1 MSESKQ
7 LFEPPTSYPEPPKDM
22 WYQVP
27 AEKPKPTATPRM
39 IFPWEERAPKAT
51 RVFPRSREPSP
62 PPQEEE
68 EEEETFFD
76 SSTNQT
82 TSTDQTHQE
91 GGRRQSQSTA
101 ATGSFTQTSTGQLS
115 SADFAPARP
124 PSPPRHI
131 FPWEARAPKATRVFP
146 QEKGPSPPPNTSRAA
161 TDREPPAASEV
172 EDALNKTIAEAARQ
186 PDNPWDAFAQ
196 QTNKWDEDP
205 EISRFMESFNRPR
218 KAQVHVLHDNRSSAD
233 AGQGPP
239 PAKERRTSLK
249 LTDFPTEVERPSLP
263 VTPAPIRRPTLWGS
277 DEPQDQ
283 SILPIA
289 KGVPRQDEWVRRFTS
304 QCLPDFP
311 DPVLRDIGGVLHLTC
326 QHCGRQ
332 NPIIK
337 LEELQRKQSLILSG
351 EDRLQSK
358 TPPRRQNPESA
369 NREEAIEAAM
379 RGINA
384 GTQRPKT
391 PTRPILK
398 EPSFEVF
405 GGDDE
410 ELRHDSLISTAHLTA
425 TGSKSPTRFNPIV
438 MEGEAAS
445 EASSYLFP
453 EDALRGGA
461 IPLNVTSSTAG
472 QHSILPRSSSS
483 NEAGNIQSSST
494 TRSSHGAQNQSSFT
508 SYSMEQRQSSS
519 FTSQSTQEN
528 RSSFNSAVTLPVE
541 EILSPTSTA

>member
-27 AEKPKPTATPRM
+27 ADKPKPSAPPKM

-68 EEEETFFD
+68 EEEQFFD
-76 SSTNQT
+76 SSMNQP
-82 TSTDQTHQE
+82 TSTDQTSHQDT
-91 GGRRQSQSTA
+91 RRQSQSTA
-101 ATGSFTQTSTGQLS
+101 ATGSSAQASTGQLS
-115 SADFAPARP
+115 SADFAPPRP
-124 PSPPRHI
+124 PSPPRHV

-146 QEKGPSPPPNTSRAA
+146 QEKGPSPPPNTSRAV
-161 TDREPPAASEV
+161 TDRGPPPASEV
-172 EDALNKTIAEAARQ
+172 EDALNKTIEAAAARQ
-186 PDNPWDAFAQ
+186 SDNPWDAFAQ

-218 KAQVHVLHDNRSSAD
+218 RAQVHVLHDNRSSAD

-384 GTQRPKT
+384 GAQRPKT

-410 ELRHDSLISTAHLTA
+410 ELRSDTLVSTAHLTA

-438 MEGEAAS
+438 LEGEAAS
-445 EASSYLFP
+445 EANSYLFP
-453 EDALRGGA
+453 EDAYREGTVS
-461 IPLNVTSSTAG
+461 LNDTSSTAG
-472 QHSILPRSSSS
+472 HHSIPPRSNSS
-483 NEAGNIQSSST
+483 NEADM
-494 TRSSHGAQNQSSFT
+494 QSSFT
-508 SYSMEQRQSSS
+508 SYSLEQRQSSS
-519 FTSQSTQEN
+519 FTSQSTQDN
-528 RSSFNSAVTLPVE
+528 RSSFNSAVTLPVAE